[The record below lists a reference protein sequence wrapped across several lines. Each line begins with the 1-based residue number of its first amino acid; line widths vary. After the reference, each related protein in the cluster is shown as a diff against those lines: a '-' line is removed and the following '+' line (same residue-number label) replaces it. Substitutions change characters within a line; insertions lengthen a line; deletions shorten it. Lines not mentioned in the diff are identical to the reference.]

1 MWFRQHGNSFW
12 GVMLTLGV
20 IGTFL
25 LVGLVYRPSIGFV
38 ILAVLVMVFIIT
50 LPFIVYPKIFLN
62 KVHVDDY
69 GITCYR
75 RKKTIWSCTWN
86 EIGYFRWGAWN
97 GTYCREIILKRQ
109 SEVQCYFEMNPKAS
123 KVIKKY
129 CPRED
134 LLTQLRKP
142 IFDGPSK
149 LK

>member
-1 MWFRQHGNSFW
+1 MWFRQYGNSFW

-20 IGTFL
+20 IGTLL

-38 ILAVLVMVFIIT
+38 ILAVLVMILIIT
-50 LPFIVYPKIFLN
+50 LPFLVYPKIFLN

-69 GITCYR
+69 GIICYR
-75 RKKTIWSCTWN
+75 KKKTIWSCTWD
-86 EIGYFRWGAWN
+86 EIEYFRWGAWN
-97 GTYCREIILKRQ
+97 GTYCREIILKRPG
-109 SEVQCYFEMNPKAS
+109 EVQCYFEMNPKAS
-123 KVIKKY
+123 KVIKEY
-129 CPRED
+129 YPRKD